1 MNGIALTVLISQLPK
16 LFGFSI
22 DGAGPLRDLLRI
34 TQGVLGGQVNW
45 TSFAI
50 GAGTLAAIL
59 LLKPYKR
66 IPGLLLAVV
75 AATIVVGI
83 LNLDA
88 AASVKVLGPLPQGS
102 AFTMTLV
109 R

>member
-22 DGAGPLRDLLRI
+22 D
-34 TQGVLGGQVNW
+34 
-45 TSFAI
+45 
-50 GAGTLAAIL
+50 AIL

-66 IPGLLLAVV
+66 ILGPLLAFF

-88 AASVKVLGPLPQGS
+88 TASVKVLDLLPQGLLS
-102 AFTMTLV
+102 FA
-109 R
+109 